1 MNILD
6 YNEDIICKLT
16 EDLSIS
22 SMIALLSSCK
32 TLYNMRREYL
42 KNNKIS
48 KEYSEYDIS
57 ASYINILVNS
67 NIGISN
73 NILLTNNPDNVPLG
87 VQVRNT
93 IQLMMFAHH
102 KDKRGAIKTYNRTI
116 VHNYCSDMIFKML
129 GYKRLVSC
137 NWYLSILYDTQ
148 WYESNISIY
157 DYYQIIYLF
166 KKRNFRKLEE
176 LLLNI
181 QFTNRK
187 QFVLITLSI
196 AMAFFDRIDNKCLRT
211 LIICLIYTYV
221 DYIIKVLFEN
231 SLETNVKLIKIFL
244 EKGDQLGN
252 QISVDNKLPKYII
265 KIINNRIATTIEHIL
280 KNCKEYNIDLN
291 NIQL

>member
-16 EDLSIS
+16 EDLTIS
-22 SMIALLSSCK
+22 SMIVLLSSCK
-32 TLYNMRREYL
+32 TLYNMRKEYL
-42 KNNKIS
+42 KNNKTS

-67 NIGISN
+67 NIGISKTP
-73 NILLTNNPDNVPLG
+73 LLTNNPDNVPLA
-87 VQVRNT
+87 VQIRNT
-93 IQLMMFAHH
+93 IQLMMFAYY
-102 KDKRGAIKTYNRTI
+102 KDKRGAIRTYNMTI
-116 VHNYCSDMIFKML
+116 VHNYCSNMIFKML
-129 GYKRLVSC
+129 GYKKLIQC
-137 NWYLSILYDTQ
+137 EWYLSILYDTQ

-187 QFVLITLSI
+187 QYILTTLSI
-196 AMAFFDRIDNKCLRT
+196 AMQIFDRLDNKYIRMI
-211 LIICLIYTYV
+211 IICLIYTYI
-221 DYIIKVLFEN
+221 DYIINVLFEN
-231 SLETNVKLIKIFL
+231 SLEKNIKLIKIL
-244 EKGDQLGN
+244 VVKWDELGH

>member
-16 EDLSIS
+16 EDLTIS
-22 SMIALLSSCK
+22 SMIVLLSSCK
-32 TLYNMRREYL
+32 TLYNMRKEYL
-42 KNNKIS
+42 KNNKTS

-67 NIGISN
+67 NIGISKTP
-73 NILLTNNPDNVPLG
+73 LLTNNPDNVPLA
-87 VQVRNT
+87 VQIRNT

-102 KDKRGAIKTYNRTI
+102 KDKRCAISTYNKTI
-116 VHNYCSDMIFKML
+116 VHNYCSNMIFKML
-129 GYKRLVSC
+129 GYKKLIQC
-137 NWYLSILYDTQ
+137 EWYLSILYDTQ

-187 QFVLITLSI
+187 QYILTTLSI
-196 AMAFFDRIDNKCLRT
+196 AMQIFDRLDNKYIRMI
-211 LIICLIYTYV
+211 IICLIYTYI
-221 DYIIKVLFEN
+221 DYIINVLFEN
-231 SLETNVKLIKIFL
+231 SLEKNIKLIKIL
-244 EKGDQLGN
+244 VVKGDELGH
-252 QISVDNKLPKYII
+252 QISVGNKLPKYII